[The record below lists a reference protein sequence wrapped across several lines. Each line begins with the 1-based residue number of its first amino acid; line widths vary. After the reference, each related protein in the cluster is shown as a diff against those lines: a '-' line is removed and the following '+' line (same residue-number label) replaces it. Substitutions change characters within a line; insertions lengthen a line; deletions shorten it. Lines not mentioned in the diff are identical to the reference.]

1 MPHGIGYKLLLCKI
15 YSQHSVS
22 STALLRQKYF
32 KGWIEHG
39 LLPELKE
46 KSMLIMDH
54 ATFHKGKG
62 LGLKILISYLKII
75 VWIYLEFSYR

>member
-1 MPHGIGYKLLLCKI
+1 MPYGIGYKLLLCKI
-15 YSQHSVS
+15 YSQHPVS
-22 STALLRQKYF
+22 STAPLRQKYF

-46 KSMLIMDH
+46 KSVLIMDH
-54 ATFHKGKG
+54 ATFRKGKS

-75 VWIYLEFSYR
+75 VWSYLEFKL